1 MQFTANFKNEDIM
14 KILPSQGNDNS
25 SKYRLPTNVRMDT
38 QRETQQNEPIDMGS
52 PVDRKKGRLIRSES
66 NESVHEFI
74 NLYYLEE
81 Q

>member
-38 QRETQQNEPIDMGS
+38 QRETQQNEPIDMES